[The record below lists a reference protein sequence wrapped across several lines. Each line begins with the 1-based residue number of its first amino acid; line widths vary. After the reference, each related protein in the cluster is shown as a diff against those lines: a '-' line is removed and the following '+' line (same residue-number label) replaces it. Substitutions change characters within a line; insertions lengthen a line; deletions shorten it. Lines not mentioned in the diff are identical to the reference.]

1 MASEIILSSAV
12 RSNLLSLQKTASL
25 LGKTQERLATGLKV
39 NSALDDPTAFFTAS
53 ALNSRA
59 SDLNRLQDFVGN
71 AVQTLKAADEGI
83 TAITNLVESAE
94 AVARQALQTTA
105 TISKNA
111 AVITGSNA
119 IAQDVVAVGTG
130 TQTISADLANAA
142 NVTGGVGSI
151 TGSTAGT
158 LATLNG
164 DATGIDGTA
173 AINSVGFAATDT
185 IAVTVNGTTSTIT
198 VVANGAS
205 GNTQVNATDSID
217 VLYQKI
223 NAVAGADVTA
233 DIPATGTNDQAT
245 ISFTAN
251 VDDFSIQVTDTGGGG
266 GAANQTLADAIG
278 LTNADVGSTNG
289 LTSTTKAKLSNNGFA
304 AGDTIGIT
312 VNGTTSTISVVA
324 SGASGNNQVN
334 VGDTLEDVY
343 TKINAVAGADV
354 TATFGVGGPTFSF
367 TSNVEDFSL
376 QVTDTSGG
384 GGAANQTLSDGL
396 GLTNADSGSTNGQ
409 TTAYKNTDLGDLVGS
424 LSFTIN
430 GSQDTITFG
439 TGTGEVNTR
448 AELQTA
454 LASLSASSNTGAT
467 FEISGNQLVA
477 TASDITDGAITVGI
491 TDTGSTGI
499 AAELGFT
506 DGQRVGVNS
515 TIDSLIAS
523 GSRTLVISDGTNTD
537 TLTFGTGSGE
547 IDTRAELETA
557 IASALSNTNATLT
570 IDGQN
575 RLVVTG
581 DTGETITISGSNSD
595 AAPTTFGL
603 TTTAT
608 AATEQNVTN
617 STRAQ
622 FATQYNDLLDQVDD
636 LTRDAGYNGV
646 NLLQSDSLTV
656 TFNEDGSS
664 TLSITGVDFDSGGL
678 GINDSIGAFGSD
690 IDINTALGELDDA
703 KASLRAQASKFGSN
717 LSVVETRQD
726 FTKKLINVL
735 ETGAANL
742 TLADTNEEGANLLA
756 LQTRQQLSST
766 ALSLASQADQNVL
779 RLF

>member
-12 RSNLLSLQKTASL
+12 RSNLLSLQKTADL

-53 ALNSRA
+53 SLNSRA
-59 SDLNRLQDFVGN
+59 NDLSRLQDFVSN
-71 AVQTLKAADEGI
+71 AVQTLTAADEGI

-130 TQTISADLANAA
+130 TQTIAADLANAA
-142 NVTGGVGSI
+142 
-151 TGSTAGT
+151 T
-158 LATLNG
+158 LSG

-173 AINSVGFAATDT
+173 AISTAGFAATDT

-205 GNTQVNATDSID
+205 GNNQVNATDTID

-223 NAVAGADVTA
+223 NAVAGTDVTA

-245 ISFTAN
+245 ISFNAN
-251 VDDFSIQVTDTGGGG
+251 VEDFSIQVTDTGGGG
-266 GAANQTLADAIG
+266 AAANQTLSDAIG
-278 LTNADVGSTNG
+278 LTNADTGS
-289 LTSTTKAKLSNNGFA
+289 
-304 AGDTIGIT
+304 
-312 VNGTTSTISVVA
+312 
-324 SGASGNNQVN
+324 
-334 VGDTLEDVY
+334 
-343 TKINAVAGADV
+343 
-354 TATFGVGGPTFSF
+354 VGG
-367 TSNVEDFSL
+367 L
-376 QVTDTSGG
+376 
-384 GGAANQTLSDGL
+384 
-396 GLTNADSGSTNGQ
+396 
-409 TTAYKNTDLGDLVGS
+409 TTAYKNTDLGDLSGS
-424 LSFTIN
+424 ISFTIN

-439 TGTGEVNTR
+439 TDSAAGEVNTR
-448 AELQTA
+448 AELQTR
-454 LASLSASSNTGAT
+454 LAALSASSNTGAT
-467 FEISGNQLVA
+467 FEISGNQLVV
-477 TASDITDGAITVGI
+477 TANDVADGAVTVGI
-491 TDTGSTGI
+491 SDPSSTGI
-499 AAELGFT
+499 AGEFGFT

-547 IDTRAELETA
+547 IDSRADLSAA
-557 IASALSNTNATLT
+557 ITSALSNTNATLT

-595 AAPTTFGL
+595 AAPSAFGL
-603 TTTAT
+603 TTTST
-608 AATEQNVTN
+608 AAVEQNVTN
-617 STRAQ
+617 PTRTQ
-622 FATQYNDLLDQVDD
+622 FATQYDDLLDQIDD

-646 NLLQSDSLTV
+646 NLLQLDNLTV
-656 TFNEDGSS
+656 IFNEDASS
-664 TLSITGVDFDSGGL
+664 KLVITGVDFDSGGL
-678 GINDSIGAFGSD
+678 GLNDSVGAFSTD
-690 IDINTALGELDDA
+690 NDINLALTEIDNA
-703 KASLRAQASKFGSN
+703 KATLRTQASQFGSN
-717 LSVVETRQD
+717 LSVVEIRQD

-779 RLF
+779 RLFG

>member
-53 ALNSRA
+53 SLNSRA

-142 NVTGGVGSI
+142 
-151 TGSTAGT
+151 T
-158 LATLNG
+158 LSG

-173 AINSVGFAATDT
+173 AISTAGFAAGDSLS
-185 IAVTVNGTTSTIT
+185 VTVNGTTSTIS

-205 GNTQVNATDSID
+205 GNNQVNVTDSID

-245 ISFTAN
+245 ISFTSN
-251 VDDFSIQVTDTGGGG
+251 VEDFALQVTDADGGGA
-266 GAANQTLADAIG
+266 AANQTLSDAIG
-278 LTNADVGSTNG
+278 LTNADTGSTGG
-289 LTSTTKAKLSNNGFA
+289 L
-304 AGDTIGIT
+304 
-312 VNGTTSTISVVA
+312 
-324 SGASGNNQVN
+324 
-334 VGDTLEDVY
+334 
-343 TKINAVAGADV
+343 
-354 TATFGVGGPTFSF
+354 
-367 TSNVEDFSL
+367 
-376 QVTDTSGG
+376 
-384 GGAANQTLSDGL
+384 
-396 GLTNADSGSTNGQ
+396 
-409 TTAYKNTDLGDLVGS
+409 TTAYKNTDLGDLVGTV
-424 LSFTIN
+424 SFTIN

-467 FEISGNQLVA
+467 FEISGNQLVV
-477 TASDITDGAITVGI
+477 TASDIADGAITVGI

-506 DGQRVGVNS
+506 DNQRVGVNS

-523 GSRTLVISDGTNTD
+523 GSRTLVVSDGTNTD

-595 AAPTTFGL
+595 AAATTFGL

-617 STRAQ
+617 PTRAQ
-622 FATQYNDLLDQVDD
+622 FATQYNDLLDQIDD

-678 GINDSIGAFGSD
+678 GVNDSIGAFGSD
-690 IDINTALGELDDA
+690 VDINTALGELDDA